1 MNKRTVAVLLT
12 IAAAVVAFWLFR
24 RFQGSRTANAAQ
36 YQTVAA
42 RQDMIVATVS
52 ASGSLL
58 PRQQVTLNFMSGG
71 LLETVE
77 AAAGQRVEK
86 GQELARLDTRQL
98 EASVVQAEAA
108 LRISEARLTQT
119 KAGATAADM
128 AAAEAAVESAQS
140 FYQSA
145 KTKLGLR
152 DDQLTL
158 AEADLKKAEIAL
170 RDAQGAYDRV
180 AWRPEIGI
188 LPQSGAL
195 ERATIDYQ
203 RALAN
208 YRLQVAAVD
217 NSAFKSAASQLAQA
231 KAQLDKLQRTPT
243 SEDLAIAEAQ
253 VEQSRA
259 SLEQARLRLED
270 AILVAPFS
278 GTVLSVSARA
288 GDLMAAAMPVMVLGD
303 LGSYHID
310 ATIDET
316 DIGRVQVGQ
325 DAAVILDAFPDASF
339 SGKVTRVDLSGK
351 NVQGVVSYDLEVE
364 LAPTDAAVR
373 SGMTAT
379 ANITVARKEAL
390 VVPNRAVKRDTV
402 GKYYVEILSAGQ
414 AQQRFVTPGL
424 SNELVT
430 EIVSGVN
437 AGDEVIV
444 SAPRP
449 GLLESVGGGS
459 SFSFGG
465 GGR

>member
-1 MNKRTVAVLLT
+1 MRKRTVVVVLT
-12 IAAAVVAFWLFR
+12 VAAVVAAFWLFR
-24 RFQGSRTANAAQ
+24 RFQDSRAANAAQ
-36 YQTVAA
+36 YQTVAV
-42 RQDMIVATVS
+42 RQDTIVATVS

-58 PRQQVTLNFMSGG
+58 PKQQVTLNLISGG
-71 LLETVE
+71 VLREVK
-77 AAAGQRVEK
+77 AAAGQMAEK
-86 GQELARLDTRQL
+86 GQELARLDTREL
-98 EASVVQAEAA
+98 EASVAQAEAA

-119 KAGATAADM
+119 KAGATAADIT
-128 AAAEAAVESAQS
+128 AAEAAVDGAQAL
-140 FYQSA
+140 YQSA

-152 DDQLTL
+152 DDQLTV

-170 RDAQGAYDRV
+170 REAQAAYDRV
-180 AWRPEIGI
+180 ASRPEVGM

-203 RALAN
+203 RASAN

-217 NSAFKSAASQLAQA
+217 DSVFKSAASQLAQA
-231 KAQLDKLQRTPT
+231 KAQLDKLQRAPT
-243 SEDLAIAEAQ
+243 REDLTIAEAQ

-259 SLEQARLRLED
+259 SLEQARLRLGN
-270 AILVAPFS
+270 AILTAPFS
-278 GTVLSVSARA
+278 GTVLSVNAKA
-288 GDLMAAAMPVMVLGD
+288 GDFIGAATPVMVLGD
-303 LGSYHID
+303 LDSYHVD

-325 DAAVILDAFPDASF
+325 DAAVTLDAFPDAAF

-379 ANITVARKEAL
+379 ANITVARKEGL

-402 GKYYVEILSAGQ
+402 GKYYVEILSGGQ
-414 AQQRFVTPGL
+414 VQQRFVTPGL

-430 EIVSGVN
+430 EVVSGVN
-437 AGDEVIV
+437 VGDEVVV
-444 SAPRP
+444 SAPRL

-459 SFSFGG
+459 PFSFGG